1 MKELEEE
8 TKCFLSL
15 HFMRMM
21 ISEILSLF
29 LFLAKL
35 SNISQMPFEN
45 SKTSRLHDF

>member
-29 LFLAKL
+29 LFLANL